1 MIQYMPSKPSQTTAP
16 LAIKPKRQIKFLR
29 GMRIVSLALN
39 LPGPAALMRCQ
50 ALGASCIKIEPP
62 PPIDAPPGI
71 SGDPMSRYN
80 PQAYA
85 QLHQGIG
92 LRTAD
97 LKSHKGQQLLHRE
110 LEKSDLLITSFRPSA
125 LRKLGLDWKSLHK
138 IHPQLSQV
146 AIVGAPGAGAE
157 EPGHDLTYLAQND
170 LLTGLN
176 LPATLYADMAGSL
189 MASEAILIALMQRK
203 GKAVFM
209 EVALSDAAGY
219 LALPRAWGLTTPTAA
234 VGGGHAG
241 YKLYAC
247 KDGRVALA
255 ALEPHF
261 AARLCSVAGL
271 ETPQFTNMFDV
282 ATHRAITQWF
292 LQKTCQTLN
301 TLALKHDI
309 PLHTLPK

>member
-1 MIQYMPSKPSQTTAP
+1 
-16 LAIKPKRQIKFLR
+16 
-29 GMRIVSLALN
+29 MRIVSLALN

-50 ALGASCIKIEPP
+50 AMGASCIKIEPP
-62 PPIDAPPGI
+62 TPTGATPGI
-71 SGDPMSRYN
+71 SGDPMSSYN
-80 PQAYA
+80 PQAYT
-85 QLHQGIG
+85 QLHLGVRV
-92 LRTAD
+92 LTAD
-97 LKSHKGQQLLHRE
+97 LKSDKGQQRLHRE
-110 LEKSDLLITSFRPSA
+110 LSKADLLLTSFRPSA

-138 IHPQLSQV
+138 THPQLSQV

-157 EPGHDLTYLAQND
+157 EPGHDLTYLAQTD

-189 MASEAILIALMQRK
+189 MASEAMLLALMQRG

-209 EVALSDAAGY
+209 EVALADAASY
-219 LALPRAWGLTTPTAA
+219 LALPRAWGLSATGAP

-261 AARLCSVAGL
+261 AARLCKVAGL
-271 ETPQFTNMFDV
+271 ERPHVNTMFE
-282 ATHRAITQWF
+282 ASTHQAIAKWL
-292 LQKTCQTLN
+292 LQKTCEMLN
-301 TLALKHDI
+301 ALAIEHDI
-309 PLHTLPK
+309 PLQTLPK